1 MNREEIKK
9 AAVDTVV
16 AIAKEEAG
24 AVLKLLNT
32 DEVKELLKAQMVTI
46 TVPLEQEIKTTD
58 SLWVKVRNRLYIIVL
73 NKAVDDI
80 VEGVKKKIG
89 KTAIRQQGKISL
101 LPYFF
106 AGDLELV

>member
-9 AAVDTVV
+9 AAADTVV

-32 DEVKELLKAQMVTI
+32 DEVKELLKAQMDTI
-46 TVPLEQEIKTTD
+46 TDPLEQEIKTTD
-58 SLWVKVRNRLYIIVL
+58 SLWGKVRNRLYIIVL

-80 VEGVKKKIG
+80 VEGVKKKRG
-89 KTAIRQQGKISL
+89 
-101 LPYFF
+101 
-106 AGDLELV
+106 

>member
-9 AAVDTVV
+9 AVVNTVV

-32 DEVKELLKAQMVTI
+32 DEVKKLLKAQMDIVT
-46 TVPLEQEIKTTD
+46 TPLEQEIKTTD
-58 SLWVKVRNRLYIIVL
+58 SFWVKARNRLYIIVL

-89 KTAIRQQGKISL
+89 
-101 LPYFF
+101 
-106 AGDLELV
+106 

>member
-1 MNREEIKK
+1 MNREEMKK

-16 AIAKEEAG
+16 TIAKEEAG

-32 DEVKELLKAQMVTI
+32 DEVKELLKAQMDIVI
-46 TVPLEQEIKTTD
+46 APLEQEIKTTD

-89 KTAIRQQGKISL
+89 
-101 LPYFF
+101 
-106 AGDLELV
+106 

>member
-32 DEVKELLKAQMVTI
+32 DEVKELLKAQMYIVTA
-46 TVPLEQEIKTTD
+46 PLEQEIKTTD

-73 NKAVDDI
+73 NKEVDDI

-89 KTAIRQQGKISL
+89 
-101 LPYFF
+101 
-106 AGDLELV
+106 

>member
-1 MNREEIKK
+1 MNREEMKK

-16 AIAKEEAG
+16 TIAKEKAG

-32 DEVKELLKAQMVTI
+32 DEVKELLKAQMDIVI
-46 TVPLEQEIKTTD
+46 APLEQEIKTTD

-89 KTAIRQQGKISL
+89 
-101 LPYFF
+101 
-106 AGDLELV
+106 

>member
-16 AIAKEEAG
+16 TLAKEEAG
-24 AVLKLLNT
+24 AVIKLLNT
-32 DEVKELLKAQMVTI
+32 DEVKELIRAQMDTI
-46 TVPLEQEIKTTD
+46 TAPLEQEIKTTD

-80 VEGVKKKIG
+80 VAGVKKKIG
-89 KTAIRQQGKISL
+89 
-101 LPYFF
+101 
-106 AGDLELV
+106 

>member
-16 AIAKEEAG
+16 TLAKEEAG

-32 DEVKELLKAQMVTI
+32 DEVKELLKAQMDTI
-46 TVPLEQEIKTTD
+46 TDPLEQEIKNTD
-58 SLWVKVRNRLYIIVL
+58 SLWVKVRNRLYIIVI

-89 KTAIRQQGKISL
+89 
-101 LPYFF
+101 
-106 AGDLELV
+106 

>member
-1 MNREEIKK
+1 MNREEMKK

-24 AVLKLLNT
+24 AVLKLLNI
-32 DEVKELLKAQMVTI
+32 DDVKELLKEQMDIVI
-46 TVPLEQEIKTTD
+46 APLEQEIKTTD

-80 VEGVKKKIG
+80 VAGVKKKIG
-89 KTAIRQQGKISL
+89 
-101 LPYFF
+101 
-106 AGDLELV
+106 

>member
-32 DEVKELLKAQMVTI
+32 DEVKELLKAQMDIVI
-46 TVPLEQEIKTTD
+46 APLEQEIKTTD

-80 VEGVKKKIG
+80 VSGVKKKIG
-89 KTAIRQQGKISL
+89 
-101 LPYFF
+101 
-106 AGDLELV
+106 

>member
-16 AIAKEEAG
+16 ILAKEEAG
-24 AVLKLLNT
+24 AVIKLLNT
-32 DEVKELLKAQMVTI
+32 DEVKELIRAQMDTI
-46 TVPLEQEIKTTD
+46 TAPLEQEIKNTD

-80 VEGVKKKIG
+80 VAGVKKKIG
-89 KTAIRQQGKISL
+89 
-101 LPYFF
+101 
-106 AGDLELV
+106 

>member
-32 DEVKELLKAQMVTI
+32 DEVKELLKAQMDIVTA
-46 TVPLEQEIKTTD
+46 PLEQEIKNTD

-73 NKAVDDI
+73 NKEVDDI

-89 KTAIRQQGKISL
+89 
-101 LPYFF
+101 
-106 AGDLELV
+106 

>member
-9 AAVDTVV
+9 AAADTVV

-32 DEVKELLKAQMVTI
+32 DEVKELLKAQMDTI
-46 TVPLEQEIKTTD
+46 TDPLEQEIKTTD
-58 SLWVKVRNRLYIIVL
+58 NLWVKVRNRLYIIVL

-80 VEGVKKKIG
+80 VAGVKKKIG
-89 KTAIRQQGKISL
+89 
-101 LPYFF
+101 
-106 AGDLELV
+106 

>member
-58 SLWVKVRNRLYIIVL
+58 SFWVKARNRLYIIVL

-89 KTAIRQQGKISL
+89 
-101 LPYFF
+101 
-106 AGDLELV
+106 

>member
-58 SLWVKVRNRLYIIVL
+58 NLWVKVRNRLYIIVL

-89 KTAIRQQGKISL
+89 
-101 LPYFF
+101 
-106 AGDLELV
+106 

>member
-1 MNREEIKK
+1 MNREEMKK

-32 DEVKELLKAQMVTI
+32 DEVKELLKAQMDIVI
-46 TVPLEQEIKTTD
+46 APLEQEIKTTD
-58 SLWVKVRNRLYIIVL
+58 SLWVKVRNWLYIIVL

-89 KTAIRQQGKISL
+89 
-101 LPYFF
+101 
-106 AGDLELV
+106 

>member
-1 MNREEIKK
+1 MNREEMKK

-32 DEVKELLKAQMVTI
+32 DEVKELIRAQMDTI
-46 TVPLEQEIKTTD
+46 TAPLEQEIKTTD

-73 NKAVDDI
+73 HKAVDDI
-80 VEGVKKKIG
+80 VEGIKKKIG
-89 KTAIRQQGKISL
+89 
-101 LPYFF
+101 
-106 AGDLELV
+106 

>member
-1 MNREEIKK
+1 MNREGITK

-89 KTAIRQQGKISL
+89 
-101 LPYFF
+101 
-106 AGDLELV
+106 

>member
-16 AIAKEEAG
+16 TLAKEEAG
-24 AVLKLLNT
+24 AVLKLLNA
-32 DEVKELLKAQMVTI
+32 DEVKELLKAQMDTI
-46 TVPLEQEIKTTD
+46 KDPLEQEIKTTD

-89 KTAIRQQGKISL
+89 
-101 LPYFF
+101 
-106 AGDLELV
+106 

>member
-58 SLWVKVRNRLYIIVL
+58 SLWVKVRNRLYSIVL
-73 NKAVDDI
+73 KKAVDDI

-89 KTAIRQQGKISL
+89 
-101 LPYFF
+101 
-106 AGDLELV
+106 

>member
-16 AIAKEEAG
+16 TIAKEEAG

-32 DEVKELLKAQMVTI
+32 DEVKELLKAQMDIVTE
-46 TVPLEQEIKTTD
+46 PLEQEIKTTD

-89 KTAIRQQGKISL
+89 
-101 LPYFF
+101 
-106 AGDLELV
+106 

>member
-1 MNREEIKK
+1 MDREEMKK

-24 AVLKLLNT
+24 AVMKLLNT
-32 DEVKELLKAQMVTI
+32 DEVKELIRAQMDTI
-46 TVPLEQEIKTTD
+46 TAPLEQEIKTTD

-80 VEGVKKKIG
+80 VEGIKKKI
-89 KTAIRQQGKISL
+89 S
-101 LPYFF
+101 
-106 AGDLELV
+106 

>member
-32 DEVKELLKAQMVTI
+32 DEVKELLKAQMDIVI
-46 TVPLEQEIKTTD
+46 APLEQEIKTTD
-58 SLWVKVRNRLYIIVL
+58 SLWVKARNRLYIIVL

-89 KTAIRQQGKISL
+89 
-101 LPYFF
+101 
-106 AGDLELV
+106 

>member
-32 DEVKELLKAQMVTI
+32 DEVKELLKAQMDIVTA
-46 TVPLEQEIKTTD
+46 PLEQEIKTTD
-58 SLWVKVRNRLYIIVL
+58 CLWVKVRNRLYIIVL

-89 KTAIRQQGKISL
+89 
-101 LPYFF
+101 
-106 AGDLELV
+106 

>member
-1 MNREEIKK
+1 MNREEMKK

-16 AIAKEEAG
+16 TIAKEEAG

-32 DEVKELLKAQMVTI
+32 DEVKELLKAQMDTVTA
-46 TVPLEQEIKTTD
+46 PLEQEIKTTD

-80 VEGVKKKIG
+80 VDGVKKKIG
-89 KTAIRQQGKISL
+89 
-101 LPYFF
+101 
-106 AGDLELV
+106 

>member
-1 MNREEIKK
+1 MNREEMKK

-32 DEVKELLKAQMVTI
+32 DDVKELLKAQMDIVTA
-46 TVPLEQEIKTTD
+46 PLEQEIKTTD

-80 VEGVKKKIG
+80 VAGVKKKIG
-89 KTAIRQQGKISL
+89 
-101 LPYFF
+101 
-106 AGDLELV
+106 

>member
-1 MNREEIKK
+1 MNREEMKK

-16 AIAKEEAG
+16 TIAKEEAG

-32 DEVKELLKAQMVTI
+32 DEVKELLKAQMDIVI
-46 TVPLEQEIKTTD
+46 APLEQEIKTTD

-80 VEGVKKKIG
+80 VSGVKKKIG
-89 KTAIRQQGKISL
+89 
-101 LPYFF
+101 
-106 AGDLELV
+106 

>member
-24 AVLKLLNT
+24 AVLELLNT
-32 DEVKELLKAQMVTI
+32 DEVKEPLTAQLDIDTA
-46 TVPLEQEIKTTD
+46 PLAPETKTTD

-89 KTAIRQQGKISL
+89 
-101 LPYFF
+101 
-106 AGDLELV
+106 

>member
-32 DEVKELLKAQMVTI
+32 DEVKELLKAQMDIVTA
-46 TVPLEQEIKTTD
+46 PLEQEIKTTD
-58 SLWVKVRNRLYIIVL
+58 SLWVK
-73 NKAVDDI
+73 
-80 VEGVKKKIG
+80 IG
-89 KTAIRQQGKISL
+89 RAH
-101 LPYFF
+101 
-106 AGDLELV
+106 V

>member
-58 SLWVKVRNRLYIIVL
+58 SLWVKARNRLYIIVL

-80 VEGVKKKIG
+80 VEGIKKKIG
-89 KTAIRQQGKISL
+89 
-101 LPYFF
+101 
-106 AGDLELV
+106 

>member
-32 DEVKELLKAQMVTI
+32 DEVKELLKAQMDIVTA
-46 TVPLEQEIKTTD
+46 PLEQEIKTTD

-73 NKAVDDI
+73 NKEVDDI

-89 KTAIRQQGKISL
+89 
-101 LPYFF
+101 
-106 AGDLELV
+106 

>member
-9 AAVDTVV
+9 AAVNTVV

-32 DEVKELLKAQMVTI
+32 DEVKELLKAQMDIVI
-46 TVPLEQEIKTTD
+46 TQLEQEIKTTD
-58 SLWVKVRNRLYIIVL
+58 SFWVKARNRLYIIVL

-80 VEGVKKKIG
+80 VEGVKKKI
-89 KTAIRQQGKISL
+89 
-101 LPYFF
+101 
-106 AGDLELV
+106 E

>member
-73 NKAVDDI
+73 NRAVDDI
-80 VEGVKKKIG
+80 VEGGKKTIG
-89 KTAIRQQGKISL
+89 
-101 LPYFF
+101 
-106 AGDLELV
+106 

>member
-16 AIAKEEAG
+16 TLAKEEAG

-89 KTAIRQQGKISL
+89 
-101 LPYFF
+101 
-106 AGDLELV
+106 